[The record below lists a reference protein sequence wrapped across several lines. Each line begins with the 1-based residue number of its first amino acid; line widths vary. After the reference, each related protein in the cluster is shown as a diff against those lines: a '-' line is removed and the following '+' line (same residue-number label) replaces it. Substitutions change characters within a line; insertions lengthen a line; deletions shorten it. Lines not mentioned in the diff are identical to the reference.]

1 MVKKLFKHECNAYLR
16 TVIPMHL
23 VLIGI
28 ALLGRFVQL
37 FDNNSDAYNIFFVS
51 TVIVFAIGCIV
62 CTLLTLVFGIKRF
75 YTNMF
80 STEGYLTLTLP
91 VSATQHIFVKTVV
104 AVLMQFSSFL
114 MIALSVCVITFGD
127 VCVELFKAEVFFIK
141 NMYETIGAQTIL
153 IILEFVV
160 CAFVSVCS
168 AYLIYFACIALGQRA
183 KKNRVATS
191 VGIFFAYYM
200 IVQFISTIMVIVI
213 STMSYNIN
221 MEKIAAYISAHPTLP
236 LHMAFAIAV
245 VIDSLLGL
253 LAFTITKNTITKKLN
268 IE

>member
-1 MVKKLFKHECNAYLR
+1 MVKKLLKHECNAYLR

-51 TVIVFAIGCIV
+51 TIIVFAIGCIV

-80 STEGYLTLTLP
+80 STEGYLTITLP
-91 VSATQHIFVKTVV
+91 VSATQHIVVKNLV
-104 AVLMQFSSFL
+104 AVLMQVASL
-114 MIALSVCVITFGD
+114 VMITFSVCVITLGD
-127 VCVELFKAEVFFIK
+127 VCVELFKALSYYIKMMFELNGYHAGLFII
-141 NMYETIGAQTIL
+141 EGIL
-153 IILEFVV
+153 TL
-160 CAFVSVCS
+160 FVSIS
-168 AYLIYFACIALGQRA
+168 ASYLIYYACIALGQRA

-200 IVQFISTIMVIVI
+200 IVQFISTIVVIVI